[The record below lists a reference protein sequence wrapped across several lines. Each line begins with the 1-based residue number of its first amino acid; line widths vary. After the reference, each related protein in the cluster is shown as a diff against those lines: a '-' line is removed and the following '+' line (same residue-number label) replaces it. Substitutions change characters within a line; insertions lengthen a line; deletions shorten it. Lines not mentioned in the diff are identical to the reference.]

1 MYQGKTTK
9 KRAEISLLDFDGVAG
24 VDADANGAKEQKNGA
39 PPPPRRRLP
48 SSSSLIPLH
57 DFEI

>member
-1 MYQGKTTK
+1 M
-9 KRAEISLLDFDGVAG
+9 SLLDFDGVAG

-39 PPPPRRRLP
+39 PPPRRRLP